1 MQDSHLP
8 LRTWYLAM
16 YLILASSKG
25 ISSVKLAEHLGV
37 GQKTAWFLG
46 HRIRAVLDSGKKLP
60 LSGIVE
66 ADESYIGGK
75 ARNLRNN
82 ASGPR
87 SKGRG
92 QKADAVHGY

>member
-1 MQDSHLP
+1 
-8 LRTWYLAM
+8 M

-46 HRIRAVLDSGKKLP
+46 HRIRARLDRGEKVP

-66 ADESYIGGK
+66 ADESHIGGK

-82 ASGPR
+82 APR
-87 SKGRG
+87 PG
-92 QKADAVHGY
+92 KARASSAEPQAQSCRTRRTN